1 MKKNEVLVAIGTP
14 HRKREPGKQSPDGKL
29 KECVY
34 GREIA
39 SEVAAKLQALGYKC
53 VIDYMPLDLPKQM
66 QSQSAKLERQRELA
80 MRVNFV
86 NELCRQNG
94 AKNVLYV
101 SIHVDA
107 SGNDGKWHEPN
118 GWSVRVGTKASA
130 RSKQLADCLF
140 DAAKSY
146 GLKMRQPTAKQK
158 YWPQDLYVLNNTNC
172 PAVLTENLFQDNIND
187 VALLLSDEGRHIIER
202 IHVEGIIKY
211 IESL

>member
-39 SEVAAKLQALGYKC
+39 SEVAAKLQAMGYKC

-66 QSQSAKLERQRELA
+66 QSQSAELERQRELA

-94 AKNVLYV
+94 AKNVIYV

-107 SGNDGKWHEPN
+107 SGKDGKWHEPN

-130 RSKQLADCLF
+130 KSKLLADCLF

-146 GLKMRQPTAKQK
+146 GLKMLQPTAKQK
-158 YWPQDLYVLNNTNC
+158 YWPQELYVLNNTNC

>member
-1 MKKNEVLVAIGTP
+1 MENNGVVIAIGTP
-14 HRKREPGKQSPDGKL
+14 HRMREPGKQSPDGSL
-29 KECVY
+29 RECVY

-39 SEVAAKLQALGYKC
+39 SEVAAKLQAMGYKC
-53 VIDYMPLDLPKQM
+53 LIDYMPLDLPRQM
-66 QSQSAKLERQRELA
+66 QSQSPKQERQRELA
-80 MRVNFV
+80 MRVNFI

-94 AKNVLYV
+94 RQNVIYV

-130 RSKQLADCLF
+130 KSKLLADCLF

-158 YWPQDLYVLNNTNC
+158 YWPQELYVLNNTNC

>member
-1 MKKNEVLVAIGTP
+1 MEKNEITVAIGTC
-14 HRKREPGKQSPDGKL
+14 HRMREPGKESPDGRL

-39 SEVAAKLQALGYKC
+39 SDVAAILQDMGYRC
-53 VIDYMPLDLPKQM
+53 VIDFMPLDLPKQM
-66 QSQSAKLERQRELA
+66 QTPSVKLERKRELA

-101 SIHVDA
+101 CIHVNA

-118 GWSVRVGTKASA
+118 GWSVHVGTKASA
-130 RSKQLADCLF
+130 KSKMLADCLF
-140 DAAKSY
+140 DAARSN
-146 GLKMRQPTAKQK
+146 GLKMRQPTATQK
-158 YWPQDLYVLNNTNC
+158 YWAQELYVLNNTKC
-172 PAVLTENLFQDNIND
+172 PAVLTENLFQDNRED
-187 VALLLSDEGRHIIER
+187 VEYLLSYIGRHHIAR
-202 IHVEGIIKY
+202 LHAEGIIRY